1 MTIRLSNLLV
11 ILISFFLI
19 LNEVNAS
26 QFLFNKNENGKND
39 FQSNSSDNFI
49 CMKSSRKFI
58 SGQKNFMIG
67 FGNFK
72 INFLNFDGYRKVD
85 KFKCVL
91 K

>member
-1 MTIRLSNLLV
+1 MVIRLINLLC
-11 ILISFFLI
+11 ILVSFFLI
-19 LNEVNAS
+19 LSEVNAS
-26 QFLFNKNENGKND
+26 QFIFNRNENEKKE
-39 FQSNSSDNFI
+39 FQANSYDNFI

-72 INFLNFDGYRKVD
+72 INFLNLDGYRKVD
-85 KFKCVL
+85 KFKCIL

>member
-1 MTIRLSNLLV
+1 MTIRLFNLLV
-11 ILISFFLI
+11 ILTSFFLI

-26 QFLFNKNENGKND
+26 QFIFNKNDNEKKE
-39 FQSNSSDNFI
+39 FQNNSNDNFI
-49 CMKSSRKFI
+49 CMKSSRKYI

>member
-1 MTIRLSNLLV
+1 MIIRLSNLLG

-26 QFLFNKNENGKND
+26 QFLLNKNVNGKKD

-72 INFLNFDGYRKVD
+72 INFLTFDGYRKVD
-85 KFKCVL
+85 NFKCTF

>member
-1 MTIRLSNLLV
+1 MTIRLFNLLV
-11 ILISFFLI
+11 ILTSFFLI

-26 QFLFNKNENGKND
+26 QFIFNKNENGKND

-58 SGQKNFMIG
+58 SGQKNFVIG

-72 INFLNFDGYRKVD
+72 INFLNFDGYRKVE
-85 KFKCVL
+85 KFKCIF